1 MRGARLRQVAALAEF
16 RLTRPNVEGA
26 SGLMGTDAALHATC
40 GAKRGGTRVAS
51 GCSEAVMNTLT
62 QSQILFLVGIV
73 VLVVIGIIAW
83 LAMRSA
89 RRRHVELRQRFG
101 PEYERAV
108 SEYGNEKRAERELV
122 KREKRVNRLDLHPLR
137 EAERLRFEGEWRMV
151 QTRFVDDPSGAVT
164 AADELIQA
172 VMHAHG
178 YPVRDFEQ
186 RVEDLSVEHANV
198 VQHYRAARILA
209 DANREGRADT
219 EELRQAFVHYRA
231 LFADLLDAPGTA
243 HGELRGAG
251 AGA

>member
-1 MRGARLRQVAALAEF
+1 MNPLDTLSQSEILIIVGA
-16 RLTRPNVEGA
+16 
-26 SGLMGTDAALHATC
+26 
-40 GAKRGGTRVAS
+40 
-51 GCSEAVMNTLT
+51 
-62 QSQILFLVGIV
+62 V
-73 VLVVIGIIAW
+73 VLVVVAIMAW
-83 LAMRSA
+83 LAVRSS
-89 RRRHVELRQRFG
+89 RRRHVELQQRFG

-108 SEYGNEKRAERELV
+108 AEYGSEKRAERALI

-151 QTRFVDDPSGAVT
+151 QARFVDEPSAAVR
-164 AADELIQA
+164 AADELIKA
-172 VMHAHG
+172 VMEAHG

-231 LFADLLDAPGTA
+231 LFADLLDEPGAA
-243 HGELRGAG
+243 HGELHGAG
-251 AGA
+251 ARA